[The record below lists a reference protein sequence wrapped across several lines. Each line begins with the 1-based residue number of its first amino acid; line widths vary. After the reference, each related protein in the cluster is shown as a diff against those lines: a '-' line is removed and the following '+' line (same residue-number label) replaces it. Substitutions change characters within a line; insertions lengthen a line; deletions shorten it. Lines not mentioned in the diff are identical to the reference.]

1 MGGRGASSGLSNKC
15 KPYGSEYTTVYQS
28 GNIKFVKPNEGS
40 TTAPME
46 TQSKNRIY
54 VTLDYKDEPKFVS
67 YYDKE
72 GKRYKQIDL
81 AGQAHKIDGVS
92 SLPHTHMGYNH
103 NENGDR
109 DLSEEEKKIVAR
121 IKKVW
126 YNKHNK

>member
-1 MGGRGASSGLSNKC
+1 MGGRGASSGISKNG

-28 GNIKFVKPNEGS
+28 GNIKFVKPNKGN

-54 VTLDYKDEPKFVS
+54 VTLDYKNDPKFVS

-81 AGQAHKIDGVS
+81 SGQPHKIDGVS
-92 SLPHTHMGYNH
+92 TLPHTHMGYNH
-103 NENGDR
+103 NEKGDR
-109 DLSEEEKKIVAR
+109 TLNEEEKKMVAR
-121 IKKVW
+121 IKKAW
-126 YNKHNK
+126 YNKYDK